1 MATQDKDFKVKNGL
15 IVGDSTNLVNYTSS
29 SPSDPFVGQ
38 LWIDSDEDSPL
49 GDLSAYLTLVGAS
62 TTYLRQNSASAI
74 YLTISSSSNFLP
86 TSASSN
92 YLRTD
97 TASATYLPISASSN
111 YLATGLVDSKGDLVT
126 ATADNTPARLAVGSN
141 GDALVAD
148 SGATAGLR
156 WQGVYNA
163 GRNRIINGNFAV
175 NQRGFTSVT
184 SGFNF
189 DRWQT
194 STNDGS
200 MTVTCTPQ
208 TFTPGAAP
216 VAGYEGTNFL
226 RTVVANSSGGGIQ
239 TLQQRIEDVRTF
251 AGQTVTLSFWAKAGS
266 GTPKIGVNL
275 FQDFGSGGS
284 GGVNNI
290 SASQTITT
298 SWARY
303 SITMTLPSISGKT
316 VGTGSY
322 LNVAIYLSYVGYGTQ
337 NETIDFW
344 GVQVEAGSVATRFEE
359 EPYEA
364 TLRKC
369 QRYYYRAET
378 DSANVPFGLGQCHGT
393 TTGVAIVPFPT
404 TMRTQPTALE
414 QTGTAGDYRVW
425 TSTAGVQNLTA
436 VPSFNSAT
444 RDLGAIG
451 FTVASGLTA
460 GNATGL
466 LRTNTSAY
474 LAWSAEL

>member
-1 MATQDKDFKVKNGL
+1 VSARDFDETNSHVNDNSTDVHTQYVTKA
-15 IVGDSTNLVNYTSS
+15 LVN
-29 SPSDPFVGQ
+29 
-38 LWIDSDEDSPL
+38 
-49 GDLSAYLTLVGAS
+49 A
-62 TTYLRQNSASAI
+62 
-74 YLTISSSSNFLP
+74 
-86 TSASSN
+86 
-92 YLRTD
+92 
-97 TASATYLPISASSN
+97 
-111 YLATGLVDSKGDLVT
+111 KGDLVT
-126 ATADNTPARLAVGSN
+126 ATADNTPAVLTAGAN
-141 GDALVAD
+141 GEILYAD
-148 SGATAGLR
+148 SSATNGLR
-156 WQGVYNA
+156 WQPNYNA
-163 GRNRIINGNFAV
+163 GRNRIINGDFAV
-175 NQRGFTSVT
+175 NQRAFTSVLG
-184 SGFNF
+184 GFNF

-216 VAGYEGTNFL
+216 VAGYEGRNFL
-226 RTVVANSSGGGIQ
+226 RTVVANSSGGAIQ

-251 AGQTVTLSFWAKAGS
+251 AGQTVTFSFWAKAGS
-266 GTPKIGVNL
+266 GTPVVGVNL
-275 FQDFGSGGS
+275 LQNFGSGGS
-284 GGVNNI
+284 SAVDNI
-290 SASQTITT
+290 SSSQAITT

-303 SITMTLPSISGKT
+303 SFTMTLPSVSGKT
-316 VGTGSY
+316 IGTGSY
-322 LNVAIYLSYVGYGTQ
+322 LNAIIYLSYVGYGTQ
-337 NETIDFW
+337 NATIDFW

-378 DSANVPFGLGQCHGT
+378 DSANVAFGLGQCHGT